1 MKVKRTFS
9 IDEDVHQ
16 ALAQKARTNRRSTS
30 AVVNE
35 ILKDYLSDEG
45 GMVGLPLLL
54 EPVKNTLE
62 KEMSKLADRIA
73 GLQVRIAL
81 DSGTTRR
88 VALHCLMLLLGD
100 KKEAMLFNE
109 QYYTASVKGIKKRL
123 NDLPE
128 LVEAFTAE
136 TTTLMGMAR
145 SVPQT
150 AEPISEATDDEGRDG
165 PISA

>member
-1 MKVKRTFS
+1 MKLKRTFS

-54 EPVKNTLE
+54 EPVKTALE
-62 KEMSKLADRIA
+62 KEMRKLAERIA

-81 DSGTTRR
+81 ETGTTRR

-100 KKEAMLFNE
+100 KKAAMQFNE
-109 QYYTASVKGIKKRL
+109 QYYTGSVKGLRKRL
-123 NDLPE
+123 DDLPE
-128 LVEAFTAE
+128 LIEAFTAE
-136 TTTLMGMAR
+136 TTTVMGVAR
-145 SVPQT
+145 SVSPT
-150 AEPISEATDDEGRDG
+150 AEPISQATEDGERDG